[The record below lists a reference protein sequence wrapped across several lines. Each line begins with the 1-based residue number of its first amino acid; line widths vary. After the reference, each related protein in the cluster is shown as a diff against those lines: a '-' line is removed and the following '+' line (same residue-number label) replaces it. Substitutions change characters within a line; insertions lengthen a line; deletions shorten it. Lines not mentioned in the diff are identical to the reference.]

1 MLRKY
6 FHAGNQTIISTVSTY
21 NKNYVNIDYREIE
34 ISSKYPICQI
44 LVRAILFVFIPDE
57 IEMIRVQ
64 IILLLQNKACQTKLK
79 PHIDTN
85 FQIYFE
91 SPDDEAGGYLITA
104 TLHI

>member
-1 MLRKY
+1 M
-6 FHAGNQTIISTVSTY
+6 F
-21 NKNYVNIDYREIE
+21 
-34 ISSKYPICQI
+34 I
-44 LVRAILFVFIPDE
+44 LDE

>member
-1 MLRKY
+1 ML
-6 FHAGNQTIISTVSTY
+6 
-21 NKNYVNIDYREIE
+21 
-34 ISSKYPICQI
+34 
-44 LVRAILFVFIPDE
+44 VFIPDE

>member
-1 MLRKY
+1 MLRKH
-6 FHAGNQTIISTVSTY
+6 FHAGIQTIISTVSTY
-21 NKNYVNIDYREIE
+21 KNDFNIDYREIE

>member
-6 FHAGNQTIISTVSTY
+6 FHAGNQTIIWTVSTY
-21 NKNYVNIDYREIE
+21 KNYFSVDYREIE

-91 SPDDEAGGYLITA
+91 SPDDEARWWYLITA

>member
-6 FHAGNQTIISTVSTY
+6 FLAGNQTIISTVSTY
-21 NKNYVNIDYREIE
+21 ENHFGVDYREIE
-34 ISSKYPICQI
+34 ISSKYLIFQI
-44 LVRAILFVFIPDE
+44 LVRAILLVFIPDE

>member
-21 NKNYVNIDYREIE
+21 KNYFSVDYREIE

-44 LVRAILFVFIPDE
+44 LVRAIMLVFIPDE